1 VTTEI
6 RPATAGDRDAIL
18 RVVDD
23 AFADETRDASEELD
37 IVRSTWARRG
47 GTEQIELVAVDDG
60 STVVGHV
67 LAAAGVVDGRA
78 VVGVA
83 PLSVAPA
90 RQRAGVGS
98 ALMGTLLDEAAGRG
112 WPALL
117 LLGDP
122 AYYGRFGFVPAATHG
137 IHYAPAGRDS
147 PHFLLRLL
155 GGETGAG
162 LPRGE
167 YRYCWEL

>member
-1 VTTEI
+1 MNTEV
-6 RPATAGDRDAIL
+6 RPATPDDRDAIL
-18 RVVDD
+18 RVVEQ
-23 AFADETRDASEELD
+23 AFADDTRDASEELD
-37 IVRSTWARRG
+37 IVRNTWARRAG
-47 GTEQIELVAVDDG
+47 AALIELVAVDDG
-60 STVVGHV
+60 RAVVGHV
-67 LAAAGVVDGRA
+67 LAATGDLDGRA

-90 RQRAGVGS
+90 RQRGGVGT
-98 ALMGTLLDEAAGRG
+98 ALMGALFEAAAGRG
-112 WPALL
+112 WSVLL

-122 AYYGRFGFVPAATHG
+122 AYYGRFGFVPAADHG

-147 PHFLLRLL
+147 PHFLVRFM
-155 GGETGAG
+155 GDQKGAV